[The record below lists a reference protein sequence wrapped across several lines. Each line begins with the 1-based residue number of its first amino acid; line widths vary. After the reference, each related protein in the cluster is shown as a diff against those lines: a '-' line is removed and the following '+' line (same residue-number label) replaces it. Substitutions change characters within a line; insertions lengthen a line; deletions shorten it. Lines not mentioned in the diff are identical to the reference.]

1 MTTMRILGAAAL
13 LAAGLST
20 AEAAPITYTA
30 TLSPLAENPPVAGS
44 SGTGTATVTIDTVAH
59 TLRVQATFSG
69 LTGTTTAAH
78 IHCCTVP
85 TMNVGVATQVP
96 TFVGFPLGV
105 TSGSYDMLFD
115 TTLASSWNPT
125 FVTNNGGTP
134 LTAEAVLAS
143 GLAAGMAYFN
153 IHTSFA
159 GSGEVRGNLA
169 AVPEPASLGLLG
181 VGLLGFAAA
190 RYRRRRE
197 PACFPGG
204 SRG

>member
-1 MTTMRILGAAAL
+1 MAMKTTRFLGAAAL

-20 AEAAPITYTA
+20 AEAAPITYGA

-44 SGTGTATVTIDTVAH
+44 SGTGTAFVTLDTVAH

-78 IHCCTVP
+78 IHCCTLP
-85 TMNVGVATQVP
+85 TGNAGVATQVP
-96 TFVGFPLGV
+96 FFAGFPLGV

-125 FVTNNGGTP
+125 FITNNGGTP
-134 LTAEAVLAS
+134 LTAEAALAS

-153 IHTSFA
+153 IHTTFV

-181 VGLLGFAAA
+181 AGLLGLGAAMRRTRRAAA
-190 RYRRRRE
+190 
-197 PACFPGG
+197 
-204 SRG
+204 

>member
-1 MTTMRILGAAAL
+1 MAMKTAQVLGAVAL

-20 AEAAPITYTA
+20 AEAAPITYGA
-30 TLSPLAENPPVAGS
+30 TLSPGAENPPVAGS
-44 SGTGTATVTIDTVAH
+44 SGTGTAFVTIDTVAH

-69 LTGTTTAAH
+69 LTGTTMAAH

-105 TSGSYDMLFD
+105 TAGSYDMLFD
-115 TTLASSWNPT
+115 TTLASSWNPN

-134 LTAEAVLAS
+134 LTAEAALAS
-143 GLAAGMAYFN
+143 GLAAGLAYFN
-153 IHTSFA
+153 IHTSFV

-169 AVPEPASLGLLG
+169 VVAEPASLGLLG
-181 VGLLGFAAA
+181 AGLLGLSAAM
-190 RYRRRRE
+190 RRTRR
-197 PACFPGG
+197 ATT
-204 SRG
+204 